1 MGRGESDDS
10 SQEEGEEVNQLVDES
25 EQESNQD
32 EPMEEVEPQE
42 EEEELPMYQEHYN
55 ALFSMDFVETR
66 YPHVDTM
73 KALEIFE
80 DVELVLKNM
89 HLGKFFSHHMESY
102 KELTCEFLASM
113 RYHMYDEEDRAD
125 FDQGLGWI
133 TFLAKE
139 EKRMVTFRQLEI
151 FLVSTMEKGLS
162 GTSRKRSSK
171 GFGLQSLKWGT
182 LPHDLKPLK
191 SGSQCLGMCTRHS
204 LTPSMQGKQPA
215 QSMKG
220 NSSFLTWES
229 NPSSLTQAMARGL
242 EETGQPPHR
251 PQGSEW
257 EVPIQVHTSIG
268 WPFQASPAQ
277 PRAHTV
283 ARGENID
290 FRPPVYTL
298 VGHEDELRE
307 EEPEL
312 DRAED
317 RAEIRAEDQ
326 VQENESLVEP
336 ECYYFEEYEA
346 PRMNPSV
353 VAAPKRIRLLQRFN
367 KWQGKAMDKMQ
378 KSMDN
383 AQTAQSGWPRN
394 ERSTLGQNIVRPSE
408 VSAKVQNR
416 SAARKSRPGKLLPAV
431 DHATT
436 AYATAAHD
444 RSARAGKQRHAAAQ
458 LVSRTTHERSVR
470 PGELCHASGR
480 EISSAKFSSVQPQ
493 QPTTHPSGHDRSD
506 RTRSGHDPI
515 IQPIVPTKKTILEKI
530 KWERNLSQDIQK
542 SKGVSM
548 FSNLAASDCNN
559 CPDYDR
565 SSRTTTSS
573 PDSFQMT
580 ELKNMM
586 AQVLKGQLKHINAI
600 EGMSDANEDPSRECM
615 GDFSNEANEEDV
627 NYIGN
632 YGNKGYN
639 PSYRPNPNMS
649 YRNPNVENPQDQVYP
664 PRYPQQQRPPYQS
677 QGSQFQ
683 PRQGYEQR
691 SSYPPKEPYAS
702 SPNQA
707 PPNQQGGRF
716 EGILQQIMD
725 GQKRNTKEMYEKMD
739 TLFSNLNTKY
749 DAVATHV
756 KKLETQVTQTMEAVK
771 RQEAESKKSFCNSAA
786 IEERFEDQVPEW
798 MLSKP
803 TVDCM
808 IWPEENYPERESNRA
823 RKRRLFPKI
832 IPKTDNSGKLCLVS
846 SKIGNCSIPTDF
858 QIVEM
863 RESSHRPL
871 IFGTPF
877 LSTVGAIFDFPNQR
891 ISFNKVNK
899 GMFFP
904 MCSTKN
910 SFVDMVQEEKVTLK
924 PPQEG
929 ETEETIKED
938 PIPKPKQLAKQARSK
953 TKAPTPK
960 PPKGSTKIEDEAKP
974 RRRQCAKGHSWR
986 DCLSSC
992 ESPTRYSLQG
1002 EKTWRIKD
1010 ASCLHLLLS
1019 AKPYSQAKDLK
1030 QALHGRQPMRIEG
1043 EKGVKTQSAPNHW
1056 PRTRKSE
1063 FWPSNFQSGRPYGRA
1078 GKERLMLGRIHSIA
1092 RQKPFARHAR
1102 TGKKGRD
1109 RPDFRIGTDRPCR
1122 SIRETNSASAEIS
1135 RPFEFGRPNRSTAT
1149 KSIGHRPKLFSA
1161 KVSPLFIKF
1170 KPVLTNPKPT

>member
-1 MGRGESDDS
+1 MTKT
-10 SQEEGEEVNQLVDES
+10 VDE
-25 EQESNQD
+25 
-32 EPMEEVEPQE
+32 
-42 EEEELPMYQEHYN
+42 
-55 ALFSMDFVETR
+55 
-66 YPHVDTM
+66 
-73 KALEIFE
+73 
-80 DVELVLKNM
+80 
-89 HLGKFFSHHMESY
+89 
-102 KELTCEFLASM
+102 
-113 RYHMYDEEDRAD
+113 
-125 FDQGLGWI
+125 
-133 TFLAKE
+133 
-139 EKRMVTFRQLEI
+139 
-151 FLVSTMEKGLS
+151 
-162 GTSRKRSSK
+162 
-171 GFGLQSLKWGT
+171 
-182 LPHDLKPLK
+182 
-191 SGSQCLGMCTRHS
+191 
-204 LTPSMQGKQPA
+204 
-215 QSMKG
+215 
-220 NSSFLTWES
+220 
-229 NPSSLTQAMARGL
+229 
-242 EETGQPPHR
+242 
-251 PQGSEW
+251 
-257 EVPIQVHTSIG
+257 
-268 WPFQASPAQ
+268 
-277 PRAHTV
+277 
-283 ARGENID
+283 
-290 FRPPVYTL
+290 
-298 VGHEDELRE
+298 
-307 EEPEL
+307 
-312 DRAED
+312 
-317 RAEIRAEDQ
+317 
-326 VQENESLVEP
+326 
-336 ECYYFEEYEA
+336 
-346 PRMNPSV
+346 
-353 VAAPKRIRLLQRFN
+353 
-367 KWQGKAMDKMQ
+367 
-378 KSMDN
+378 
-383 AQTAQSGWPRN
+383 
-394 ERSTLGQNIVRPSE
+394 
-408 VSAKVQNR
+408 AKV
-416 SAARKSRPGKLLPAV
+416 LI
-431 DHATT
+431 
-436 AYATAAHD
+436 
-444 RSARAGKQRHAAAQ
+444 
-458 LVSRTTHERSVR
+458 E
-470 PGELCHASGR
+470 
-480 EISSAKFSSVQPQ
+480 
-493 QPTTHPSGHDRSD
+493 
-506 RTRSGHDPI
+506 
-515 IQPIVPTKKTILEKI
+515 
-530 KWERNLSQDIQK
+530 
-542 SKGVSM
+542 
-548 FSNLAASDCNN
+548 NLAASDCNN

-600 EGMSDANEDPSRECM
+600 EGMSDANEDSSRECM

-832 IPKTDNSGKLCLVS
+832 IPKTDNSGKFVVPCIIKGNILEQSLCDTGANVNIMSKRIADKIGLTKIEPS
-846 SKIGNCSIPTDF
+846 SISINYADSFSQTPYGFVPNVMVQIGNCSIPTDF

-910 SFVDMVQEEKVTLK
+910 SFVDMVQEEKATLK

-974 RRRQCAKGHSWR
+974 RRR
-986 DCLSSC
+986 L
-992 ESPTRYSLQG
+992 ESLEILAEQ
-1002 EKTWRIKD
+1002 
-1010 ASCLHLLLS
+1010 
-1019 AKPYSQAKDLK
+1019 
-1030 QALHGRQPMRIEG
+1030 
-1043 EKGVKTQSAPNHW
+1043 
-1056 PRTRKSE
+1056 
-1063 FWPSNFQSGRPYGRA
+1063 FQSGRPSRSSREGIA
-1078 GKERLMLGRIHSIA
+1078 VLGRIIYLRDRKRS
-1092 RQKPFARHAR
+1092 RHAR
-1102 TGKKGRD
+1102 TNRERLGRD
-1109 RPDFRIGTDRPCR
+1109 RPNFRIERTISRDRPNAQSGWPRNDVPLGQNIRPTEVSAKVQTIGR
-1122 SIRETNSASAEIS
+1122 SHSTTRETLPAVGQASNVHATPRAGNKAS
-1135 RPFEFGRPNRSTAT
+1135 RPRNPFRVPRPMHPSEPGKNVPRPAENHRPNLNPLDHAGRPNPSDPDRSDSPTIRLSGRSSRTTVPTPRST
-1149 KSIGHRPKLFSA
+1149 R
-1161 KVSPLFIKF
+1161 SPF
-1170 KPVLTNPKPT
+1170 